1 MGALD
6 IDKVSDDL
14 DKMVSR
20 ENLKENYSLKPI
32 MNDDGHKVDDTEFQ
46 EIKKN
51 VNVVDLLPSKL
62 ELSKNNKLLGLL
74 PVFIIRHEVSVE
86 LSNATPDLNELHYG
100 LISRIPLLGR
110 YYSDQKKVVLYI
122 KNIKK
127 VDEGNWQKL
136 LTAVYIHELYHAY
149 FKTGRYY
156 TLIVEE
162 PLAELGTLYTLDCM
176 ESIGIFDKG
185 IHEYF
190 LKEVSKKTGPIYFYG
205 FGAELYRYSSHQD
218 IGKILEKFKKN
229 CEKILSKKQCIKRH
243 EKSLQT
249 IIAQGP
255 ENRKTQNT
263 IKGACDS
270 FYKLCGISLNK

>member
-1 MGALD
+1 MSILD
-6 IDKVSDDL
+6 DFDDKVVSKEILRKNYGLLPIEKKNTLDDI
-14 DKMVSR
+14 VF
-20 ENLKENYSLKPI
+20 
-32 MNDDGHKVDDTEFQ
+32 H
-46 EIKKN
+46 EIKKL
-51 VNVVDLLPSKL
+51 VNFVDLLPYKL
-62 ELSKNNKLLGLL
+62 ECSKNCRFLGLL
-74 PVFIIRHEVSVE
+74 PIFNIRHENNVE
-86 LSNATPDLNELHYG
+86 ISDDEPLLKDLHEIEDIG
-100 LISRIPLLGR
+100 EIPLLGR

-149 FKTGRYY
+149 FKTKPDLY
-156 TLIVEE
+156 TPIVEE

-190 LKEVSKKTGPIYFYG
+190 LTEVSNKTGPIYFYG

-229 CEKILSKKQCIKRH
+229 WEKILSKEQGIERH
-243 EKSLQT
+243 KKSLQT

-255 ENRKTQNT
+255 KDPKTKDP
-263 IKGACDS
+263 IEEACES

>member
-1 MGALD
+1 M
-6 IDKVSDDL
+6 
-14 DKMVSR
+14 
-20 ENLKENYSLKPI
+20 
-32 MNDDGHKVDDTEFQ
+32 
-46 EIKKN
+46 
-51 VNVVDLLPSKL
+51 
-62 ELSKNNKLLGLL
+62 GLL
-74 PVFIIRHEVSVE
+74 PIFNIRHENYVE
-86 LSNATPDLNELHYG
+86 ISDDEPLLKDLHEIENIEEIL
-100 LISRIPLLGR
+100 LLGR
-110 YYSDQKKVVLYI
+110 YYSGQKKVVLYI
-122 KNIKK
+122 KNIKTVGK
-127 VDEGNWQKL
+127 DNWQKL

-156 TLIVEE
+156 TPIVEE

-185 IHEYF
+185 IHKYF
-190 LKEVSKKTGPIYFYG
+190 LTEVSNKTGPIYFYG

-229 CEKILSKKQCIKRH
+229 WGKILSKGQGIVRH

-249 IIAQGP
+249 IIAQGSKNP
-255 ENRKTQNT
+255 ETKDT

>member
-1 MGALD
+1 MSLLD
-6 IDKVSDDL
+6 LDDFDKVVSKEILRKNYGLLPIEKKNTLDDI
-14 DKMVSR
+14 VF
-20 ENLKENYSLKPI
+20 
-32 MNDDGHKVDDTEFQ
+32 H
-46 EIKKN
+46 EIKKL
-51 VNVVDLLPSKL
+51 VNFVDLLPYKL
-62 ELSKNNKLLGLL
+62 ECSKDCRFLGLL
-74 PVFIIRHEVSVE
+74 PIFNIRHENNVE
-86 LSNATPDLNELHYG
+86 ISDDEPLLKDLHEIEDIG
-100 LISRIPLLGR
+100 EIPLLGR

-127 VDEGNWQKL
+127 VDENNWQKL

-149 FKTGRYY
+149 FKTDPY
-156 TLIVEE
+156 TYTPIVEE

-190 LKEVSKKTGPIYFYG
+190 LTEVSNKTGPIYFYG

-218 IGKILEKFKKN
+218 IGKILENFKKN
-229 CEKILSKKQCIKRH
+229 CDKILSKKQGIDRH

-249 IIAQGP
+249 IIAQGSKNP
-255 ENRKTQNT
+255 ETKDT

>member
-1 MGALD
+1 MSLLD
-6 IDKVSDDL
+6 VDDFDL
-14 DKMVSR
+14 DKELSKKSLR
-20 ENLKENYSLKPI
+20 ENYGLLPI
-32 MNDDGHKVDDTEFQ
+32 EKTNTLDDIVFH
-46 EIKKN
+46 EIKKL
-51 VNVVDLLPSKL
+51 VNFVDLLPYKL
-62 ELSKNNKLLGLL
+62 ECSKDCRFLGLL
-74 PVFIIRHEVSVE
+74 PIFNIRHENNVE
-86 LSNATPDLNELHYG
+86 ISDDEPLLKDLHEIKDIEEIL
-100 LISRIPLLGR
+100 LLGR

-149 FKTGRYY
+149 FKTKPDLY
-156 TLIVEE
+156 TPIVEE

-190 LKEVSKKTGPIYFYG
+190 LKEVKKKTGPIYFYG

-229 CEKILSKKQCIKRH
+229 WKEILSKEQGIKRH

-249 IIAQGP
+249 IIAQGSKNP
-255 ENRKTQNT
+255 KTKDT

>member
-1 MGALD
+1 MSILD
-6 IDKVSDDL
+6 VDDFDL
-14 DKMVSR
+14 DKELSKKSLR
-20 ENLKENYSLKPI
+20 ENYGLLPI
-32 MNDDGHKVDDTEFQ
+32 EKTNTLDDIVFH
-46 EIKKN
+46 EIKKL
-51 VNVVDLLPSKL
+51 VNFVDLLPSKL

-74 PVFIIRHEVSVE
+74 PVLIIRHEVSVE

-156 TLIVEE
+156 TPIVEE

-190 LKEVSKKTGPIYFYG
+190 LTEVSNKTGHIYFYG

-229 CEKILSKKQCIKRH
+229 WEKILFKVQGIERH

-249 IIAQGP
+249 IIAQGSKNP
-255 ENRKTQNT
+255 ETKDT

>member
-1 MGALD
+1 MSLLD
-6 IDKVSDDL
+6 VDDFDL
-14 DKMVSR
+14 DKEVSKESLR
-20 ENLKENYSLKPI
+20 ENYVILPI
-32 MNDDGHKVDDTEFQ
+32 EKTNTLDDIVFH
-46 EIKKN
+46 EIKKL
-51 VNVVDLLPSKL
+51 VNFVDLLPYKL
-62 ELSKNNKLLGLL
+62 ECSKDCRFLGLL
-74 PVFIIRHEVSVE
+74 PIFNIRHENNVE
-86 LSNATPDLNELHYG
+86 ISDDEPLLKDLHEIEDIEEIL
-100 LISRIPLLGR
+100 LLGR
-110 YYSDQKKVVLYI
+110 YYSGQKKVVLYI

-127 VDEGNWQKL
+127 VGKDNWQKL

-149 FKTGRYY
+149 FKTDRY
-156 TLIVEE
+156 TPIVEE

-229 CEKILSKKQCIKRH
+229 WEKILSKGQGIERH

-255 ENRKTQNT
+255 ENRKTKDT

-270 FYKLCGISLNK
+270 FYKLCDISLNK

>member
-1 MGALD
+1 MSILD
-6 IDKVSDDL
+6 DFDDKV
-14 DKMVSR
+14 VS
-20 ENLKENYSLKPI
+20 KEILRKNYGLLPI
-32 MNDDGHKVDDTEFQ
+32 EKKNTVDDIVFH
-46 EIKKN
+46 EIKKL
-51 VNVVDLLPSKL
+51 VNFVDLLPYKL
-62 ELSKNNKLLGLL
+62 ECSKNCRFLGLL
-74 PVFIIRHEVSVE
+74 PIFNIRHENNVE
-86 LSNATPDLNELHYG
+86 ISDDEPLLKDLHEIEDIG
-100 LISRIPLLGR
+100 EIPLLGR

-149 FKTGRYY
+149 FKTKPDLY
-156 TLIVEE
+156 TPIVEE

-229 CEKILSKKQCIKRH
+229 WEKILSKKQGIERH

-255 ENRKTQNT
+255 ENRKTKDT
-263 IKGACDS
+263 IKGACES

>member
-1 MGALD
+1 MSVLD
-6 IDKVSDDL
+6 VDDFDL
-14 DKMVSR
+14 DKEVSKESLR
-20 ENLKENYSLKPI
+20 ENYGLLPI
-32 MNDDGHKVDDTEFQ
+32 EKKNTLDDIVFH
-46 EIKKN
+46 EIKKL
-51 VNVVDLLPSKL
+51 VNFVDLLPYKL
-62 ELSKNNKLLGLL
+62 ECSKYCRFLGLL
-74 PVFIIRHEVSVE
+74 PIFNIRHENNVE
-86 LSNATPDLNELHYG
+86 ISDDEPLLKDLHKIEDIEEIL
-100 LISRIPLLGR
+100 LLGR

-127 VDEGNWQKL
+127 VGKNNWQKL

-149 FKTGRYY
+149 FKTDQS
-156 TLIVEE
+156 TPIVEE

-176 ESIGIFDKG
+176 ESIGIFDEG
-185 IHEYF
+185 ICKYYLE
-190 LKEVSKKTGPIYFYG
+190 EVSKKTGSIYFYG

-229 CEKILSKKQCIKRH
+229 WEKILFKVQGIERH

-249 IIAQGP
+249 IIAQGSKNP
-255 ENRKTQNT
+255 ETKDT

>member
-1 MGALD
+1 MSVLD
-6 IDKVSDDL
+6 VDDFDL
-14 DKMVSR
+14 DKVVSKESLR
-20 ENLKENYSLKPI
+20 ENYVLLPI
-32 MNDDGHKVDDTEFQ
+32 EKTNTLDDIVFH
-46 EIKKN
+46 EIKKL
-51 VNVVDLLPSKL
+51 VNFVDLLPYKL
-62 ELSKNNKLLGLL
+62 ECSKDCRFLGLL
-74 PVFIIRHEVSVE
+74 PIFNIRHENYVE
-86 LSNATPDLNELHYG
+86 ISDDEPLLKDLHEIEDIEEIL
-100 LISRIPLLGR
+100 LLGR

-122 KNIKK
+122 KNIKTVGK
-127 VDEGNWQKL
+127 DNWQKL

-149 FKTGRYY
+149 FKTDRY
-156 TLIVEE
+156 TPIVEE

-190 LKEVSKKTGPIYFYG
+190 LNEVSKKTGPIYFYG

-229 CEKILSKKQCIKRH
+229 WDKILSKVQGIERH
-243 EKSLQT
+243 KKSLQT
-249 IIAQGP
+249 IIAQGSKNP
-255 ENRKTQNT
+255 EPKDT

>member
-1 MGALD
+1 MSLLD
-6 IDKVSDDL
+6 VDDFDL
-14 DKMVSR
+14 DKVVS
-20 ENLKENYSLKPI
+20 KESLRKNYVLLPI
-32 MNDDGHKVDDTEFQ
+32 EKTNTLDDIVFH
-46 EIKKN
+46 EIKKL
-51 VNVVDLLPSKL
+51 VNFVDLLPYKL
-62 ELSKNNKLLGLL
+62 ECSKDCRFLGLL
-74 PVFIIRHEVSVE
+74 PIFNIRHENNVE
-86 LSNATPDLNELHYG
+86 ISDDEPLLKDLHEIEDIEEIL
-100 LISRIPLLGR
+100 LLGR
-110 YYSDQKKVVLYI
+110 YYSGQKKVVLYI

-127 VDEGNWQKL
+127 VGKDNWQKL

-149 FKTGRYY
+149 FKTDRY
-156 TLIVEE
+156 TPIVEE

-218 IGKILEKFKKN
+218 IGKILENFKKN
-229 CEKILSKKQCIKRH
+229 CEKILSKKQGIERH

-249 IIAQGP
+249 IIAQGQ
-255 ENRKTQNT
+255 ENPKTKDT

>member
-1 MGALD
+1 MSVLD
-6 IDKVSDDL
+6 VDDFDL
-14 DKMVSR
+14 DKVLSKESLR
-20 ENLKENYSLKPI
+20 ENYVLLPI
-32 MNDDGHKVDDTEFQ
+32 KKTNTLDDIVFH
-46 EIKKN
+46 EIKKL
-51 VNVVDLLPSKL
+51 VNFVDLLPYKL
-62 ELSKNNKLLGLL
+62 ECSKDCRFLGLL
-74 PVFIIRHEVSVE
+74 PIFNIRHENNVE
-86 LSNATPDLNELHYG
+86 ISDDEPLLKDLHEIKDIEEIL
-100 LISRIPLLGR
+100 LLGR

-127 VDEGNWQKL
+127 VDEDNWQKL

-149 FKTGRYY
+149 FKTDQS
-156 TLIVEE
+156 TPIVEE

-190 LKEVSKKTGPIYFYG
+190 LTEVSNKTGPIYFYG

>member
-1 MGALD
+1 MSLLD
-6 IDKVSDDL
+6 VDDFDL
-14 DKMVSR
+14 DKEVS
-20 ENLKENYSLKPI
+20 KEILRKNYGLLPI
-32 MNDDGHKVDDTEFQ
+32 EKTNTLDDIVFH
-46 EIKKN
+46 EIKKL
-51 VNVVDLLPSKL
+51 VNFVDLLPYKL
-62 ELSKNNKLLGLL
+62 ECSKDCRFLGLL
-74 PVFIIRHEVSVE
+74 PIFNIRHENNVE
-86 LSNATPDLNELHYG
+86 ISDDEPLLKDLHE
-100 LISRIPLLGR
+100 IEDIEEIPLLGR
-110 YYSDQKKVVLYI
+110 YYSGQKKVVLYI

-127 VDEGNWQKL
+127 VGKDNWQKL

-149 FKTGRYY
+149 FKTNQY
-156 TLIVEE
+156 TPIVEE

-229 CEKILSKKQCIKRH
+229 WDKILFKEQGIERH
-243 EKSLQT
+243 KKSLQT

-255 ENRKTQNT
+255 KDPKTKDP
-263 IKGACDS
+263 IEEACES

>member
-1 MGALD
+1 MSLLD
-6 IDKVSDDL
+6 VEDFYL
-14 DKMVSR
+14 DKEVS
-20 ENLKENYSLKPI
+20 KESLRKNYVLLPI
-32 MNDDGHKVDDTEFQ
+32 EKTNTLDDIVFH
-46 EIKKN
+46 EIKKL
-51 VNVVDLLPSKL
+51 VNFVDLLPYKL
-62 ELSKNNKLLGLL
+62 ECSKDCRFLGLL
-74 PVFIIRHEVSVE
+74 PIFNIRHENNVE
-86 LSNATPDLNELHYG
+86 ISDDEPLLKDLHEIEDIEEIL
-100 LISRIPLLGR
+100 LLGR
-110 YYSDQKKVVLYI
+110 YYSGQKKVVLYI

-127 VDEGNWQKL
+127 VGKDNWQKL

-149 FKTGRYY
+149 FKTDQY
-156 TLIVEE
+156 TPIVEE

-190 LKEVSKKTGPIYFYG
+190 LTEVSNKTGPIYFYG

-229 CEKILSKKQCIKRH
+229 WEKILSKGQGIERH

-249 IIAQGP
+249 IIAQGSKNP
-255 ENRKTQNT
+255 ETKDT

>member
-74 PVFIIRHEVSVE
+74 PVFIIRYEVSVE

-127 VDEGNWQKL
+127 VGEGNWQKL

-149 FKTGRYY
+149 FKTDQS
-156 TLIVEE
+156 TPIVEE

-176 ESIGIFDKG
+176 ESIGIFDEG
-185 IHEYF
+185 ICKYYLE
-190 LKEVSKKTGPIYFYG
+190 EVSKKTGSIYFYG
-205 FGAELYRYSSHQD
+205 FGAELYKYSDFGS
-218 IGKILEKFKKN
+218 IGEILEEFN
-229 CEKILSKKQCIKRH
+229 INWAEILSKAQSIKQY
-243 EKSLQT
+243 EELLQS

-255 ENRKTQNT
+255 KDPKTKDP
-263 IKGACDS
+263 IEEACES